1 MIHPRPATG
10 QQALAEGLQR
20 RAGRIAALLGQL
32 DVELR
37 RGREVLRERGPAV
50 AARLARSASD
60 LWRPRLLRQA
70 VGALGRGNHEAAF
83 WLLREELE
91 RRPDDAH
98 TVLLFW
104 NVAATCGRAAAAA
117 EAMARLVQRQAASG
131 ERASAADSWIALVRD
146 VPDAVVDPASLARI
160 LPELRAR
167 TERARDGASREE
179 SSAWLMRALRQSVDP
194 RGGTLSPGLALRL
207 FEEARGL
214 DPTSARQAARVALE
228 SPDLHEAKRARLETW
243 LRELERGAQ
252 DGAESPPA
260 PACVERHAD
269 DAPAKDDVRVT
280 EVKPVELAEKG
291 LLVLELADERRARVD
306 YRAIEA
312 VAVAHVAGLAG
323 DPVLVIDLALRS
335 SPRHATRRRLLRMRA
350 DAFDPNALAPARARD
365 GQALCSF
372 LAELLERTRAV
383 PLPDPESALGVR
395 PRHFASLA
403 DYEHEILGRL
413 RRCSAAAATT

>member
-10 QQALAEGLQR
+10 QQAPALAEGLRR

-32 DVELR
+32 DGELR
-37 RGREVLRERGPAV
+37 RGREVLRERGPAL
-50 AARLARSASD
+50 AARLSRSASD

-104 NVAATCGRAAAAA
+104 NVAATCGRAAAGA

-131 ERASAADSWIALVRD
+131 ARAAAADSWIALVRE
-146 VPDAVVDPASLARI
+146 VPDAVVDSASLARI
-160 LPELRAR
+160 LPELKARA
-167 TERARDGASREE
+167 ERARDGASREE
-179 SSAWLMRALRQSVDP
+179 SSAWLLRALRQSVDP
-194 RGGTLSPGLALRL
+194 RGGALSPGLALRL
-207 FEEARGL
+207 FEEARGF
-214 DPTSARQAARVALE
+214 DPASARQAARVALG

-243 LRELERGAQ
+243 LRELERGTQ
-252 DGAESPPA
+252 DVGESPPA
-260 PACVERHAD
+260 PASVERRAEHV
-269 DAPAKDDVRVT
+269 PAKDDVQVT
-280 EVKPVELAEKG
+280 EVKPVELAEQG
-291 LLVLELADERRARVD
+291 LLVLELADERRARID

-312 VAVAHVAGLAG
+312 VAVAHVAGLAT

-335 SPRHATRRRLLRMRA
+335 SPRHATGRRLLRMRA
-350 DAFDPNALAPARARD
+350 DAFDPNSLAPSRAPD

-395 PRHFASLA
+395 PRHFPSLA
-403 DYEHEILGRL
+403 DYEREILGRL
-413 RRCSAAAATT
+413 RR